1 MPGKIKLLLSS
12 VVAACIAGQVS
23 AAVPL
28 GSTELAAQLSGPVK
42 NKQAIRI
49 AYHDMGHAQAVEQ
62 VTGAGAFKRGELRI
76 DRGLNCFLAG
86 SGDLIC
92 FSAAYEDK
100 SLPPQDLTQEE
111 KAAPGSSEN

>member
-1 MPGKIKLLLSS
+1 MSGKFKLLLSG
-12 VVAACIAGQVS
+12 VFAACIAGQAN

-28 GSTELAAQLSGPVK
+28 GSTDLAAQFSGPVK
-42 NKQAIRI
+42 SEQALRI

-62 VTGAGAFKRGELRI
+62 TAGVGAFKRGELRI

-92 FSAAYEDK
+92 FSAGYEDK
-100 SLPPQDLTQEE
+100 SQPSQDLTQEE
-111 KAAPGSSEN
+111 KAAPSSNEH

>member
-12 VVAACIAGQVS
+12 VVAACIAGQAS

-28 GSTELAAQLSGPVK
+28 GSAELAAQFSGPVK
-42 NKQAIRI
+42 NQQAVRI

-92 FSAAYEDK
+92 FSAGYEDK
-100 SLPPQDLTQEE
+100 GLPSQDLTQEE
-111 KAAPGSSEN
+111 KVAPANSEN